1 MCIGKYR
8 NSSTAQLVYTNVTN
22 YGENGDRGMRKAGG
36 NQVKKVMSA
45 LAVSAM
51 LMSALP
57 LSVMDAAARISIYIN
72 DAELPSAQAP
82 VMKAGRVLVPL
93 RSIFEGLDADVKYSN
108 QTKKIT
114 ATRGDQ
120 EVSLTLGSKV
130 AYINGQLTMLDV
142 PASTIKGNTMVPIR
156 FVSEAFGEKV
166 YWNSRNQRVDIK
178 TTSSTPETPVDNTQF
193 AAWNIYGSVSGS
205 NGDGRDLTVSFTRA
219 TSEKTVS
226 EYRIMLVKT
235 RDVNS
240 FNEKTASAVPSANYT
255 SITPNGSNPKL
266 TLNAQTRDVNGD
278 LLNGNESYRLY
289 VLTVGNSSN
298 NYTNTLNWSSQV
310 LKLNQVKA
318 SVQAVTGLRIADVS
332 DYGDGRD
339 MEINFTQP
347 STTSN
352 ITYYRAYV
360 VKAKD
365 ASAFNL
371 NAANKVSSANST
383 IIYKGNSSAVKAQL
397 TSSSRDTSGELIKS
411 GTAYVVYIMSV
422 SANTTMDSKLSTSS
436 SSLTLSVN
444 TAAAPVITQVRDISD
459 YGDGRDIQVS
469 FNRVSDE
476 SKVANYRVFVVRNS
490 VTSSFNLNT
499 ASNLSSSLYYTVN
512 KTGNNITVTLPSNM
526 RDTSGYNITNL
537 QDYRIYVMAAGS
549 QQNNYTNALSASS
562 SVLRL
567 TTNSTAGVVSNLS
580 VADIG
585 DNGNGSDL
593 RVTFNRASDESNISH
608 YRVFVVPASYAG
620 SFNLNSANSSNYY
633 TQVNKTG
640 GNLTVSLQS
649 GTRDTNGNLIVNG
662 LAYRVFVLS
671 VNNNGNWSQNAL
683 SSSSVQITL
692 TQNATVPAPTNVA
705 AADVGDN
712 GNGSDLSVTFNKSSN
727 ETNVNHYR
735 VFVVKNSDVSNFNL
749 NSALNN
755 GYYTSRSK
763 TGSNQIFN
771 LTDNARST
779 DGNLIANNIDYR
791 VFVVAVNNN
800 SSQSS
805 AISSASA
812 VVRLTSTSAV
822 AAVSKVDVTVKN
834 QGQQAGN
841 ASDVTVN
848 FAKAANETG
857 IANYRLFIV
866 PANYVSGF
874 NLSSALKLGSEGYS
888 DQPKANAG
896 QPIGL
901 NTGYKDI
908 NGKDLVVGQ
917 NYQAFVMSVSES
929 SSRSSS
935 LSPASNVFSIYALAT
950 QAQVATGLSLQ
961 NTSTVD
967 NDSYKLTFT
976 PQTAE
981 GSNQY
986 RLFIVQGSD
995 LDLSSAVSNNNY
1007 RTLSPQELAA
1017 GVVDLSAVSTIDS
1030 AGAKIAVGGEY
1041 KAYILS
1047 FATDTTKYKHALSG
1061 SSNVVKLEKAAST
1074 QTTNPDQTNT
1084 TTTPGDSS
1092 GTPTGQSSTTTQG

>member
-8 NSSTAQLVYTNVTN
+8 NSPVAQLIYTDTTN

-36 NQVKKVMSA
+36 SQVKKVMSA

-93 RSIFEGLDADVKYSN
+93 RSIFEGLDAEVKYSN
-108 QTKKIT
+108 QTKRIT

-142 PASTIKGNTMVPIR
+142 PASTIRGNTMVPIR

-166 YWNSRNQRVDIK
+166 FWNSRNQRVDIQ
-178 TTSSTPETPVDNTQF
+178 TTSSTPETPVDNTQL

-219 TSEKTVS
+219 TSENSVS
-226 EYRIMLVKT
+226 AYRIMLVKT

-240 FNEKTASAVPSANYT
+240 FNENAASAVPSTNYT

-278 LLNGNESYRLY
+278 LLNSNESYRLY

-298 NYTNTLNWSSQV
+298 NYKNTLNWSSQV

-332 DYGDGRD
+332 DNADGRD

-352 ITYYRAYV
+352 ITYYRAFV

-365 ASAFNL
+365 ASTFSL
-371 NAANKVSSANST
+371 DTANKVSSANST
-383 IIYKGNSSAVKAQL
+383 IIYKGSSTTVKTQL
-397 TSSSRDTSGELIKS
+397 TSSSRDTSGELIKN

-422 SANTTMDSKLSTSS
+422 SANTTMDNKLSTVS

-512 KTGNNITVTLPSNM
+512 KTGNNIAVTLPSNM

-567 TTNSTAGVVSNLS
+567 TSNSTAGVASNLS
-580 VADIG
+580 VTDIG

-608 YRVFVVPASYAG
+608 YRVFVVPANYSG
-620 SFNLNSANSSNYY
+620 SFNLNAANSSNNY

-640 GNLTVSLQS
+640 SNLVVSLPS
-649 GTRDTNGNLIVNG
+649 YAVDTNGYRITNNVP
-662 LAYRVFVLS
+662 YRVFVLS

-683 SSSSVQITL
+683 SSYSAQITL
-692 TQNATVPAPTNVA
+692 TQNLAITAPTKVNATDVA
-705 AADVGDN
+705 DN
-712 GNGSDLSVTFNKSSN
+712 GNGKDLQVTFNRSQN
-727 ETNVNHYR
+727 EANINHYR
-735 VFVVKNSDVSNFNL
+735 VFVVKAANVGRFNL
-749 NSALNN
+749 EEANRNPNFKVVNKAS
-755 GYYTSRSK
+755 GSGDYT
-763 TGSNQIFN
+763 FN
-771 LTDNARST
+771 LENVRTT
-779 DGNLIANNIDYR
+779 DGADIINNQNYR
-791 VFVVAVNNN
+791 IFVLAMSNN
-800 SSQSS
+800 SSANVLST
-805 AISSASA
+805 AYADISLSVRSA
-812 VVRLTSTSAV
+812 VLPVKITNFGV
-822 AAVSKVDVTVKN
+822 KGVD
-834 QGQQAGN
+834 QAQGN
-841 ASDVTVN
+841 ASDVTVTFTQPDSIQGIGRYMLMIVPSSTAFDTN
-848 FAKAANETG
+848 IAKATVVKGDAIQVSPGTSDLPEVLKDSNGNTIKDGISYKIVILSESSDANRESSIATSGNFTINAKKPTSLGAVNVQTPTATADSVSVSFTKPNETG
-857 IANYRLFIV
+857 IAGYEIYITKTNPASQNFKAIKTVNVNDNQPISV
-866 PANYVSGF
+866 PIG
-874 NLSSALKLGSEGYS
+874 SSAKDSTDVDFAAGDYKIWVVAVPSDLTKNTSSKSNEVTFTIPAANASGTSSPDTNGGGASASGGDNNTGSE
-888 DQPKANAG
+888 
-896 QPIGL
+896 
-901 NTGYKDI
+901 
-908 NGKDLVVGQ
+908 
-917 NYQAFVMSVSES
+917 
-929 SSRSSS
+929 
-935 LSPASNVFSIYALAT
+935 
-950 QAQVATGLSLQ
+950 
-961 NTSTVD
+961 ST
-967 NDSYKLTFT
+967 
-976 PQTAE
+976 
-981 GSNQY
+981 
-986 RLFIVQGSD
+986 
-995 LDLSSAVSNNNY
+995 
-1007 RTLSPQELAA
+1007 
-1017 GVVDLSAVSTIDS
+1017 
-1030 AGAKIAVGGEY
+1030 
-1041 KAYILS
+1041 
-1047 FATDTTKYKHALSG
+1047 
-1061 SSNVVKLEKAAST
+1061 
-1074 QTTNPDQTNT
+1074 
-1084 TTTPGDSS
+1084 SS
-1092 GTPTGQSSTTTQG
+1092 GNQTP